1 MIYTPYLL
9 RTWTSINREVR
20 SKTTFISW
28 QPMSPVGN
36 VPTAKCAC
44 RIDNYVV
51 KCDGRTFSIKMQGHD
66 VRRGDINFRYLP
78 PFAFLLG
85 ENSTLIRDGNFGH
98 RFAVLVYQQPFRK
111 RVTWPKEDNWCSS
124 KGVFGRLRVNNSSF
138 P

>member
-51 KCDGRTFSIKMQGHD
+51 KCDGRTFSIELKCKVTTSGEATSTFD
-66 VRRGDINFRYLP
+66 TCRPSPSSSARTVLSSVTETLVIGS
-78 PFAFLLG
+78 PFSCT
-85 ENSTLIRDGNFGH
+85 NS
-98 RFAVLVYQQPFRK
+98 P
-111 RVTWPKEDNWCSS
+111 
-124 KGVFGRLRVNNSSF
+124 FGRGSRGPRRTTGAPQRASSEDSG
-138 P
+138 